1 MEWPLAQRSLLLG
14 NAAHQLH
21 PVAGQGFNLGLRDLM
36 ALRTLLAQAWLQ
48 GDDPGDYRL
57 LRAYWQQRCSDQA
70 RSVWFTSCLA
80 SLFAS
85 DAWPL
90 VLGRNLGLALMNRC
104 SLLKRQLA
112 QQAMGKIV

>member
-1 MEWPLAQRSLLLG
+1 MLYEVIT

-36 ALRTLLAQAWLQ
+36 ALRDQLAQAWLQ
-48 GDDPGDYRL
+48 GDDPGDYRV
-57 LRAYWQQRCSDQA
+57 LRAYWQQRRGDQA
-70 RSVWFTSCLA
+70 RSVLFTSSLA

-85 DAWPL
+85 EAWPL

-112 QQAMGKIV
+112 RQAMGKVTT